1 MGTRGSKRIK
11 RSADV
16 DAATPGCLGC
26 ADLKTE
32 LGQLKTEL
40 SELKTELGDY
50 KAVCEANA
58 RNLSKLPQLSC
69 RLSEGDPGVLLGAL
83 IRELPEVFEAEVL
96 SKLDCKD
103 HFSLALVN
111 KACKYSIYKVEPI
124 ACMRSFGVEPPTAI
138 THEGT
143 PFRRVNTDREFRL
156 MRAANEGRLDVLK
169 WLFEKGCPMD
179 LNLCTLG
186 ERCALG
192 AVFSGNVHMLQWMK
206 DNGMTGEWRESH
218 MFSAANS
225 GSLEVVKWLR
235 ANGCQWD
242 EDA

>member
-69 RLSEGDPGVLLGAL
+69 RLSEDDPSVLLGAL
-83 IRELPEVFEAEVL
+83 IGELPEVFEAEVL
-96 SKLDCKD
+96 SKLDFKD

-111 KACKYSIYKVEPI
+111 RACKYSIYKVEPI
-124 ACMRSFGVEPPTAI
+124 ACMRSFGVQPLTAI

-143 PFRRVNTDREFRL
+143 PFGRVNTDREFRL

-179 LNLCTLG
+179 LDGCALG

-192 AVFSGNVHMLQWMK
+192 AVFSGNFHMLQWMK

-218 MFSAANS
+218 MFSAANN
-225 GSLEVVKWLR
+225 GSLD
-235 ANGCQWD
+235 GG
-242 EDA
+242 

>member
-1 MGTRGSKRIK
+1 
-11 RSADV
+11 
-16 DAATPGCLGC
+16 
-26 ADLKTE
+26 
-32 LGQLKTEL
+32 
-40 SELKTELGDY
+40 
-50 KAVCEANA
+50 
-58 RNLSKLPQLSC
+58 
-69 RLSEGDPGVLLGAL
+69 
-83 IRELPEVFEAEVL
+83 
-96 SKLDCKD
+96 
-103 HFSLALVN
+103 
-111 KACKYSIYKVEPI
+111 
-124 ACMRSFGVEPPTAI
+124 
-138 THEGT
+138 
-143 PFRRVNTDREFRL
+143 

-235 ANGCQWD
+235 ANGCPWD
-242 EDA
+242 EDACRRAARGHWDILQYLVDNKCPGWKEAAIQYAEHLTITPGDDE